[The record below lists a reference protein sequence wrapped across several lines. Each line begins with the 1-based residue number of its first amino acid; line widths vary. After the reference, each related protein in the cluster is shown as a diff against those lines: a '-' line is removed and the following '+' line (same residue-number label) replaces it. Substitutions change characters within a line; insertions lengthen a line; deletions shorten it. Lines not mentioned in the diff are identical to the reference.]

1 MNLLYFCIFQQ
12 SELRALRLF
21 FSTLIKRGQ
30 LNTNLTRILAL
41 TSNNLIAQ
49 VKTIMADFNVPY
61 DYYIPEIDSAD
72 SDEARLHVHMSPL
85 FNIYQKVLFLD
96 TRVLI
101 NGKLKDIFNLS
112 IKPGEIYSI
121 PYGKI
126 GDYKFGAPLFE
137 FTDYD
142 RTESAFY
149 TGVMYFVNDD
159 SIRKLFED
167 VLSLST
173 KALSLP
179 AKSGCRVLRET
190 YSVTPFLVYTAICQ
204 TRVNTQQLST
214 IIKIHT
220 DTLEAPEKDVL
231 AYCFIPGTTDTHQT
245 MLSLWKKM
253 FSVAF
258 ITLTNTGYINY
269 TLNCLESLRRIG
281 SEVQLQSYCV
291 GSEGCAKMKQNGY
304 LCEEIDTNNRDQ
316 LSDMQ
321 TYKNTNWAGITFCK
335 MPIIYKTLLA
345 HDYVLFTD
353 GDIVYE
359 NPNFYDYLIEQIGN
373 NDLLIQ
379 DEWTHTYAIDSLC
392 TGLMF
397 IQSSSHIQRFF
408 NPSNIDASSPSWD
421 DQIYINHIRHNFK
434 FKRLPLDLFPTGHYY
449 YKNHLSLDPY
459 VVHFNWL
466 RGTEKEQKMREL
478 NKWYIDQP
486 QKRIADCSVL
496 NILQEKSADF
506 GYYFEGLLRLLSL
519 SLNSKAQYVCDYN
532 QTYVFEDDTTDSETF
547 AEYINR
553 GLKTIQPNCI
563 LNSGFYTKNSEQIKS
578 GSFPIQSSDGRSI
591 SEIQSLYTNFAD
603 NIYAL
608 DGIVEQPRCET
619 SDDLNSSLPILRNAF
634 VLKNPHLPPYDYSR
648 SRVNVCAYVRVNDPV
663 MSQVIEHFQAKED
676 THRVILHIDETA
688 TFDDTRNTIIQMV
701 DTTDTLYKM
710 NDLIHADILL
720 LDASSLS
727 IVAHILADPKQT
739 VIFPDSV
746 KSELS
751 QRLLPKCISCSEF
764 LRTAK

>member
-1 MNLLYFCIFQQ
+1 
-12 SELRALRLF
+12 
-21 FSTLIKRGQ
+21 
-30 LNTNLTRILAL
+30 
-41 TSNNLIAQ
+41 
-49 VKTIMADFNVPY
+49 MADFNVPY

-72 SDEARLHVHMSPL
+72 SDEARLHVHKSPL

-121 PYGKI
+121 PYGEI
-126 GDYKFGAPLFE
+126 GDDTFGAPLFE

-142 RTESAFY
+142 RTKSAFF

-179 AKSGCRVLRET
+179 ATSGCRVLRET

-231 AYCFIPGTTDTHQT
+231 AYCFIPGTTDTHQS
-245 MLSLWKKM
+245 MLSFWKKM

-291 GSEGCAKMKQNGY
+291 GSEGCAKMKQKGY
-304 LCEEIDTNNRDQ
+304 WCEEFNPHNSKQ

-321 TYKNTNWAGITFCK
+321 TYKNTNWAE
-335 MPIIYKTLLA
+335 MMLYKVILIHNLLLCN
-345 HDYVLFTD
+345 DYVLYTD

-359 NPNFYDYLIEQIGN
+359 NAEFYDYLIDNIGN
-373 NDLLIQ
+373 HDILAQNEWSDTINV
-379 DEWTHTYAIDSLC
+379 DEFCA
-392 TGLMF
+392 GFMF
-397 IQSSSHIQRFF
+397 LQSSKHLIDTF
-408 NPSNIDASSPSWD
+408 NPKSISVTSASWD
-421 DQIYINHIRHNFK
+421 DQRYFNSIRYKFK
-434 FKRLPLDLFPTGHYY
+434 LKRLPLDLFPTGAYY
-449 YKNHLSLDPY
+449 YAHHSKMDPY

-466 RGTEKEQKMREL
+466 RGSEKEQKMREL

-496 NILQEKSADF
+496 NILQEKTADF

-519 SLNSKAQYVCDYN
+519 SLNSKAQYICNYN
-532 QTYVFEDDTTDSETF
+532 QPYAFEDETTDSDTL
-547 AEYINR
+547 AEYIHR
-553 GLKTIQPNCI
+553 GLKTIQPNCTV
-563 LNSGFYTKNSEQIKS
+563 NSGFYTKNSAQIKS
-578 GSFPIQSSDGRSI
+578 GIFPIQNSDGRSI
-591 SEIQSLYTNFAD
+591 REIQTQDPNFAD

-619 SDDLNSSLPILRNAF
+619 SEDLNGSLPVLRNAF

-648 SRVNVCAYVRVNDPV
+648 SRVNVCAYIRSTDPV
-663 MSQVIEHFQAKED
+663 MDQVIQYFQAKED

-688 TFDDTRNTIIQMV
+688 TFVETRNTIIQMV
-701 DTTDTLYKM
+701 DMTDTLYKM

-720 LDASSLS
+720 LDSSSLS
-727 IVAHILADPKQT
+727 IAAHILADPKQT
-739 VIFPDSV
+739 VICADSV
-746 KSELS
+746 KNELS
-751 QRLLPKCISCSEF
+751 QRLLPKCISCSVF
-764 LRTAK
+764 LQSAK